1 MSVTPLQKTPRSK
14 FPGRVGQAGRDSGAH
29 RQSAGQQSARPCI
42 VVLMPPALKR
52 RMSALMAETTVEM
65 LGDSG
70 ITWVGIVSYVVA
82 LYALSVYVAFLV
94 NPPAGTMTILG
105 VSFHSFFPFGIDL
118 PNAEPILCPYGHHIS
133 YGCNWWRGLVNLIL
147 FLQLVCIHALLH
159 ISSVQKDYLP
169 LGNLQRSAYCL
180 VGGVQLIAF
189 CAMWQSDVTGIML
202 WEGVEWLNWPYY
214 VCVAI
219 FVSATFV
226 DDHFAL
232 FGIKQSTGLD
242 VYEKLG
248 VPSNTGL
255 GARWHRRFVRHPM
268 ITCLVL
274 MHMLTPSMSFEHLML
289 IFWLLLCAPDL
300 GARDPSRRYR
310 EECSL
315 RRVHRRGRHLR
326 ARATLYSDGVHAGGA
341 ANNDGD
347 IAVQASYF
355 GTNHARDADHS
366 VHHGLKS
373 P

>member
-1 MSVTPLQKTPRSK
+1 
-14 FPGRVGQAGRDSGAH
+14 
-29 RQSAGQQSARPCI
+29 
-42 VVLMPPALKR
+42 MPPALKR

-289 IFWLLLCAPDL
+289 IFCVAGYGYFYVHQILEREILQEGTAKSAAYAEYIAEVGTFAPVQL
-300 GARDPSRRYR
+300 YTLMGFTPVAPPITMATSPSKQ
-310 EECSL
+310 
-315 RRVHRRGRHLR
+315 
-326 ARATLYSDGVHAGGA
+326 ATSEPTMPETPTTPFTMV
-341 ANNDGD
+341 
-347 IAVQASYF
+347 
-355 GTNHARDADHS
+355 
-366 VHHGLKS
+366 
-373 P
+373 